1 MQRVTVD
8 DAVERLSQLIT
19 AAVAGETILLIGEG
33 QTEVQLVPVVPK
45 NQPRKAGSAKGMV
58 TIADDFD
65 DPLPDFEDYMR

>member
-1 MQRVTVD
+1 
-8 DAVERLSQLIT
+8 
-19 AAVAGETILLIGEG
+19 LLIGEG